1 MAPSYGGRQRNTKC
15 FNPTPLFPTKESWD
29 FSKKAESDDI
39 IKTWQMTFQALD
51 AKGTHFLELLDNDL
65 NIIEPTYTKGGSW
78 INHFGSSDSLCTRA
92 TRAITNHAS
101 IGEYQLRFFP
111 RENFA
116 CPCGIYPIETRRHVL
131 YECRRFNNYWNPRR
145 DTISHFVSFL
155 EYNLNAFS
163 FGEGIT

>member
-1 MAPSYGGRQRNTKC
+1 VHSIAVAKDLRTFFNKNQLNTIEFWDCPSDAKWPHHMEVDKETKC

-78 INHFGSSDSLCTRA
+78 INHFGSSNSLSRA
-92 TRAITNHAS
+92 IRAITNHAS

-116 CPCGIYPIETRRHVL
+116 CPC
-131 YECRRFNNYWNPRR
+131 
-145 DTISHFVSFL
+145 
-155 EYNLNAFS
+155 
-163 FGEGIT
+163 